1 MIDYSI
7 VKDNKNN
14 NKIIFYCSCY
24 KVVNFI
30 KLLLSTSLLSEYV
43 ELTTELS
50 SCIITISYK
59 TFEFD
64 VFESF
69 IKYYIDKYV
78 ELEEMYKM
86 KYEEV
91 KNYGE

>member
-1 MIDYSI
+1 MGLDYSI
-7 VKDNKNN
+7 VKDDKNE
-14 NKIIFYCSCY
+14 NKIIFYSCY
-24 KVVNFI
+24 RVVNFI
-30 KLLLSTSLLSEYV
+30 KLLLSTSLLSDYV

-59 TFEFD
+59 TFDFY

-91 KNYGE
+91 K